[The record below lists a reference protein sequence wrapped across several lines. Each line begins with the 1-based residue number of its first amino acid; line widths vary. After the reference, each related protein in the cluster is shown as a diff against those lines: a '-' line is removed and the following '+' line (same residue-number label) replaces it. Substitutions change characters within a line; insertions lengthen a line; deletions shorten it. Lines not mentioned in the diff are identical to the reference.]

1 MLNELFFLSFSFRS
15 DPKPELKDKSVDSS
29 IGQESSLR
37 SNSSV
42 VLPTSDYY
50 SPSSSESFSPS
61 TSTPKAKSRTVASLV
76 EEFDNLANSNNSLMR
91 NRRVQTMYAT
101 VCTGEE
107 TGNLKG
113 SKFEIIQKDIGYSSD
128 ADTSDANCDAISNG
142 FVGST
147 ASSASSIS
155 EVSSGGFNS
164 KTGTCQSPDTQYK
177 KRQVKRRFRSKLTTS
192 TSCGALTSCTSKQRP
207 WSFHAASEW
216 TDWDYYQPPSFI
228 PSTPTP
234 TEPVVSPVAVVVAA
248 AAATATATAT
258 VTPTTTPSTR
268 SVATSTTLYT
278 SENNEKE
285 ENKETSYVLIVTLS
299 LFSLLLS
306 AFFASNR
313 SAHLE
318 LLYPTSS
325 PPI

>member
-1 MLNELFFLSFSFRS
+1 M
-15 DPKPELKDKSVDSS
+15 KDKSVDSS
-29 IGQESSLR
+29 IGQENSLR
-37 SNSSV
+37 STSSI

-50 SPSSSESFSPS
+50 SQSSSESFSPS

-76 EEFDNLANSNNSLMR
+76 EQFNDFTSPNTSGLMR

-107 TGNLKG
+107 TGDLKG
-113 SKFEIIQKDIGYSSD
+113 GKYEIIQKDIGYSSD

-192 TSCGALTSCTSKQRP
+192 TSCGALTSCTKQRP

-234 TEPVVSPVAVVVAA
+234 TEPVVVTPIVAPV
-248 AAATATATAT
+248 T
-258 VTPTTTPSTR
+258 VTPPSTR
-268 SVATSTTLYT
+268 SVATSTSLVEPCIS
-278 SENNEKE
+278 SENNEKVDE
-285 ENKETSYVLIVTLS
+285 SKETSYALIVTLS

-306 AFFASNR
+306 VFFASNR

>member
-1 MLNELFFLSFSFRS
+1 
-15 DPKPELKDKSVDSS
+15 
-29 IGQESSLR
+29 
-37 SNSSV
+37 
-42 VLPTSDYY
+42 
-50 SPSSSESFSPS
+50 
-61 TSTPKAKSRTVASLV
+61 
-76 EEFDNLANSNNSLMR
+76 MR
-91 NRRVQTMYAT
+91 NRQAMYAT
-101 VCTGEE
+101 VFTKEE
-107 TGNLKG
+107 SGNFKG

-128 ADTSDANCDAISNG
+128 DDTSDENCDAINNG

-155 EVSSGGFNS
+155 ELSSGGGFNF
-164 KTGTCQSPDTQYK
+164 KTGICQSPDTQYK